1 MGQSLGELYAELSLK
16 TDKLH
21 DGIEKSNREL
31 AKLEQDIDKTV
42 ESINAKLAAI
52 GAALSASVTLPLTL
66 LGKAAL
72 DTFTN
77 FEQSMQN
84 TFSVMGASASEM
96 EALRKKAEDMG
107 ATTRFSASQAADALY
122 SLGSAGQSA
131 AQAMNSLDGVLQLAG
146 ATGSDLAFTSSTI
159 ASTLSQFNLSAEKS
173 AHIADVFSLAI
184 SKSQANMT
192 KLSYSMKYVG
202 PVAAGLGV
210 SLEASTA
217 ALMRLYNTGFGGEQA
232 GTILRSGL
240 QKLASGTDD
249 VKKKLEALGVSYDEV
264 NPKTNNFA
272 DMQILTLPPQA
283 IYLVKRRQPV
293 CKRSSKAAGMP
304 SARWTAYCKPP
315 TGRQKRC
322 RIFKTLLLPI
332 RRQNFQAPLKPCK
345 LPLPQILFLRSICL
359 PKALP
364 AFYRL
369 SMIYPSVFKQPAQ
382 LLLRLP
388 LLPVPYSLL
397 QSALKR

>member
-66 LGKAAL
+66 LGKAAI

-264 NPKTNNFA
+264 NPKTNNLA
-272 DMQILTLPPQA
+272 DIIERLKNANLDVAASSDLFGEAAAADLT
-283 IYLVKRRQPV
+283 
-293 CKRSSKAAGMP
+293 
-304 SARWTAYCKPP
+304 P
-315 TGRQKRC
+315 TWGN
-322 RIFKTLLLPI
+322 L
-332 RRQNFQAPLKPCK
+332 
-345 LPLPQILFLRSICL
+345 
-359 PKALP
+359 
-364 AFYRL
+364 
-369 SMIYPSVFKQPAQ
+369 
-382 LLLRLP
+382 
-388 LLPVPYSLL
+388 
-397 QSALKR
+397 

>member
-1 MGQSLGELYAELSLK
+1 MGMGKSLGEIYAELALK
-16 TDKLH
+16 TDKLQK
-21 DGIEKSNREL
+21 GIRESNRSL
-31 AKLEQDIDKTV
+31 AKLEQDIDNTV
-42 ESINAKLAAI
+42 GSINAKLAAI

-107 ATTRFSASQAADALY
+107 ASTRFSASQAADALY
-122 SLGSAGQSA
+122 SLGSAGQTA

-173 AHIADVFSLAI
+173 GHIADVFSLAI

-210 SLEASTA
+210 SLETSTA

-249 VKKKLEALGVSYDEV
+249 VKKKLQELGISYDV
-264 NPKTNNFA
+264 SVRA
-272 DMQILTLPPQA
+272 VVAVVSLP
-283 IYLVKRRQPV
+283 
-293 CKRSSKAAGMP
+293 
-304 SARWTAYCKPP
+304 T
-315 TGRQKRC
+315 
-322 RIFKTLLLPI
+322 
-332 RRQNFQAPLKPCK
+332 
-345 LPLPQILFLRSICL
+345 
-359 PKALP
+359 
-364 AFYRL
+364 
-369 SMIYPSVFKQPAQ
+369 
-382 LLLRLP
+382 
-388 LLPVPYSLL
+388 
-397 QSALKR
+397 